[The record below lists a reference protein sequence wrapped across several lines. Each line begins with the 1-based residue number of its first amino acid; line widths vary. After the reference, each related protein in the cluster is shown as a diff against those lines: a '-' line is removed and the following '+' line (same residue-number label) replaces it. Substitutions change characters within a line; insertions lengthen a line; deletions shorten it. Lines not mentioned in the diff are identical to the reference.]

1 MRRCVQYA
9 AVLCPLRAK
18 LSTFCHKLAEK
29 DDKEERNQKTEN
41 KRAEN
46 IARSRSA
53 RNVSQLCGRLF

>member
-29 DDKEERNQKTEN
+29 DDKEEKLKAEN
-41 KRAEN
+41 KRGEN
-46 IARSRSA
+46 IAQSHSA
-53 RNVSQLCGRLF
+53 RNF